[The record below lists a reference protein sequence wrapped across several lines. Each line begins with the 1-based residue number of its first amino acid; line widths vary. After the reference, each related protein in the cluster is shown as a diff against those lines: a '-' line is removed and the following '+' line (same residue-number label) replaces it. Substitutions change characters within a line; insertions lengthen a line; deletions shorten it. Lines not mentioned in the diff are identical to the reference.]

1 MLTLNWCKL
10 VKGLMHVEIM
20 IVIYPRLLFPLIF
33 VDFLTLTHQ
42 WKTTK
47 INVWKKDFFYL
58 MFPFYTS
65 KNTLPIGIYKGKIW
79 HPLYI
84 WKFSELLAKFFTTNI
99 CVLFISF
106 VIPVDFFFFGCE
118 LKPRAIKQWGGYFK
132 TEKLDFFNSSEW
144 M

>member
-1 MLTLNWCKL
+1 MQVGKRTYACWNNDYNLSQVIVSINFCWFSYTYTS
-10 VKGLMHVEIM
+10 VE
-20 IVIYPRLLFPLIF
+20 
-33 VDFLTLTHQ
+33 
-42 WKTTK
+42 KTK

-106 VIPVDFFFFGCE
+106 VIPVDFFFLGCE

>member
-20 IVIYPRLLFPLIF
+20 IIIYPRLLFPLIF

-79 HPLYI
+79 HPLNI
-84 WKFSELLAKFFTTNI
+84 WKFSELLAKFFTTSI

-106 VIPVDFFFFGCE
+106 VIPVDFFFFGLWIE
-118 LKPRAIKQWGGYFK
+118 TQSNKAMRGLF
-132 TEKLDFFNSSEW
+132 
-144 M
+144 

>member
-20 IVIYPRLLFPLIF
+20 IIIYPRLLFPLIF

-47 INVWKKDFFYL
+47 INVWEKDFFYL

-65 KNTLPIGIYKGKIW
+65 KSTLPIGIIKEKSDI
-79 HPLYI
+79 LYTSGNSQNSLQN
-84 WKFSELLAKFFTTNI
+84 FSLLTS
-99 CVLFISF
+99 V
-106 VIPVDFFFFGCE
+106 
-118 LKPRAIKQWGGYFK
+118 YFSYH
-132 TEKLDFFNSSEW
+132 L
-144 M
+144 

>member
-10 VKGLMHVEIM
+10 VKGLMNVEIM
-20 IVIYPRLLFPLIF
+20 IIIYPRLLFPLIF
-33 VDFLTLTHQ
+33 FYFLTLTHQ

-132 TEKLDFFNSSEW
+132 TEKQDFFNSSEW